1 MMKSPRQNRPPT
13 PQAYYHAVLTAA
25 GKTREALGCE
35 VHSEP
40 IPTGVAP
47 RPRHRGNGHSPNATP
62 RVNGASAVTLTPLLK
77 GFDPPRSNGRS
88 YHPEKPHA
96 LAPHTMTIGE
106 FLPLYERNHVALLK
120 SHVATSQR
128 VQRYLGQLAGVKLG
142 SLTKLQVLDWFHAIA
157 KSDGPHAANHFI
169 EDLHSLYVKA
179 EDWDVYMGKNPAQ
192 RIKKFPKHSRE
203 RFVQSDEM
211 PRLLAALAQESPS
224 AEAYFLCLLLTGAR
238 RGEARTMKWSDLDL
252 DQALWHKPTT
262 KTGVPHT
269 VPLAVRL
276 IEKLRALPRVTEWVF
291 PSTPNSK
298 NGFQARDWSGTA
310 IEHRWRQIRKR
321 AQLSDVR
328 IHDLRRSTASWLA
341 ISGAN
346 LPVIQRVLNHSSLIS
361 TQVYA
366 RLSVAPVRRALDEQ
380 AERML
385 GLSPSVVSA
394 VPDRR
399 SRSREA
405 LEWPG

>member
-1 MMKSPRQNRPPT
+1 MLTLMTKTSRSSRT
-13 PQAYYHAVLTAA
+13 ATAQAYYHAVLAAA

-35 VHSEP
+35 VHPEP
-40 IPTGVAP
+40 IPTGVSL
-47 RPRHRGNGHSPNATP
+47 RQRGNGHSLNGAP
-62 RVNGASAVTLTPLLK
+62 RVNGTPVLTLTVC
-77 GFDPPRSNGRS
+77 SNGRPPG
-88 YHPEKPHA
+88 PEASHG
-96 LAPHTMTIGE
+96 LAQRAHTMTIGE

-128 VQRYLGQLAGVKLG
+128 VQRYLGQLDGVELG
-142 SLTKLQVLDWFHAIA
+142 SLTKLQVLDWFHKIG

-169 EDLHSLYVKA
+169 EDLHSLYRKA
-179 EDWDVYMGKNPAQ
+179 EDWDVYTGKNPAD

-238 RGEARTMKWSDLDL
+238 RGEARTMKWTDLDL

-269 VPLAVRL
+269 IPLPVRL
-276 IEKLRALPRVTEWVF
+276 LDKLRGLPRVTEWVF

-321 AQLSDVR
+321 AGLLDVR
-328 IHDLRRSTASWLA
+328 IHDLRRTCASWLS
-341 ISGAN
+341 ISGEN
-346 LPVIQRVLNHSSLIS
+346 LPVVQRVLNHSSLMS

-380 AERML
+380 AERIL
-385 GLSPSVVSA
+385 GTAGPSVPAA
-394 VPDRR
+394 VNTFSQSSDGH
-399 SRSREA
+399 
-405 LEWPG
+405 EWPG